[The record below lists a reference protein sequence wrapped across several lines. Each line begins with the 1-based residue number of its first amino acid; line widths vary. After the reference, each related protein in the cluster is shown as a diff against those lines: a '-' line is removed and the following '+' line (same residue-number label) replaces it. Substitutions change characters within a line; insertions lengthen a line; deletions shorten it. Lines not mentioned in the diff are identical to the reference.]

1 MSTLDIDTAL
11 EWRGRTVV
19 DRHGEKIGTFEEL
32 YLDESDRPAWAAVN
46 TGLFG
51 MRQTFVPLSA
61 AQPAGDSLQ
70 LPFDKQQVKDA
81 PNVDPDAQ
89 LSAEEEDTL
98 FRHYGL
104 RPEDASPGEPHSQAA
119 GEPEAQAA
127 APDDEPQRAPASDDE
142 PQRERV
148 AASAD
153 DEPQRERVAASAD
166 DEPQREPVAASAD
179 DEQPREHADAGEG
192 AEMVR
197 SEEEVSVG
205 TRRRVSGRARLK
217 KHVVTEHVQKTVP
230 VRRERVSV
238 ELDSPDDE
246 AEAPAGE
253 QQAEPEPEPDRR
265 PETEQR

>member
-19 DRHGEKIGTFEEL
+19 DRHGEKVGTFEEL

-104 RPEDASPGEPHSQAA
+104 RPEDASADEPPSQAA

-127 APDDEPQRAPASDDE
+127 AS
-142 PQRERV
+142 
-148 AASAD
+148 
-153 DEPQRERVAASAD
+153 D

-179 DEQPREHADAGEG
+179 DEPQREHADAGEG

-238 ELDSPDDE
+238 ELDPPDDE

>member
-51 MRQTFVPLSA
+51 LRQTFVPLSA

-104 RPEDASPGEPHSQAA
+104 RPEDASAGEPPSQAA

-127 APDDEPQRAPASDDE
+127 AS
-142 PQRERV
+142 
-148 AASAD
+148 
-153 DEPQRERVAASAD
+153 D

-179 DEQPREHADAGEG
+179 DEPQRAPVAASADEPPREHADAGEG

-238 ELDSPDDE
+238 ELEPPDDE

-253 QQAEPEPEPDRR
+253 QQPEPEPQPDRR